1 MERKAC
7 WQNLYLIC
15 TVESCLMCLST
26 DQGSKLVEQRET
38 IHFSN
43 HEFISIYSPCLIM
56 DGKCSGKTAGQFW
69 ATEEDAK
76 NKCSEMK
83 PEQFCNDKAY

>member
-26 DQGSKLVEQRET
+26 DQGSKLVEERET

-43 HEFISIYSPCLIM
+43 HEFVSIYFPLPHY
-56 DGKCSGKTAGQFW
+56 GQKVFLENGR
-69 ATEEDAK
+69 TVLG
-76 NKCSEMK
+76 
-83 PEQFCNDKAY
+83 Y